1 MLFLNKAGVA
11 SVLYEAA
18 QCLVSQLL
26 HAALS
31 AQALC
36 QDQAMRALCRG
47 LYRSSESLVGQAL
60 DGRSAAVYI
69 TLQLRSMR
77 YFQEIY
83 ITGLYV

>member
-1 MLFLNKAGVA
+1 MLGIPIASCSLVIGV
-11 SVLYEAA
+11 
-18 QCLVSQLL
+18 
-26 HAALS
+26 S